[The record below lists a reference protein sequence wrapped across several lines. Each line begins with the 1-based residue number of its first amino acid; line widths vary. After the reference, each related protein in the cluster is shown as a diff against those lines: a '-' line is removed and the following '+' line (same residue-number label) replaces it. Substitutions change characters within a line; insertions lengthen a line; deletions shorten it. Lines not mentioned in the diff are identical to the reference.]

1 MAEKRLAADQVPFTS
16 GGGGASVLQSAT
28 NVRAL
33 GGPDTDLTGAFVPV
47 GGAGATLINFTLQ
60 NDAAVYLVAYGTSK
74 RITNVYSD
82 TVIGIR
88 VDGVTDYTG
97 TRSLGDQPNEYNGLV
112 CALSLNMTS
121 GPHTAEVIFKW
132 GGDAGVGPQGRL
144 ESDANGPTRI
154 SATWMDPVYGVG
166 SLTKLQSVVA
176 GPPRTTY
183 IHPGIPNYQTFV
195 PVPGSQIS
203 FTLPVNQTVFFSG
216 TGTGTGASGGGWTG
230 VEIGLRVD
238 GTDYPGSGAGN
249 LDSFGEDCLNANY
262 ALDLVS
268 GPHTA
273 ELVIRKSLAN
283 PGWHPWSIPEV
294 RTCVDAPLVLNALF
308 TKPEQLYQ
316 AETVAN
322 PAQIDAGDT
331 GSPGTTTK
339 VSLSDHEHPVNTGLT
354 ADIQPTG
361 TANNGGASTKLARA
375 DHVHRLLLEG
385 QEEGVAVGFRP
396 KINFIGADVTVA
408 DNIGADRLDVTFVSP
423 ASDYVGKFEQ
433 GAKPTIIQIPDGKW
447 GFWWDTNL
455 SEMWQVRNRGG
466 TMYAVELNPLP

>member
-1 MAEKRLAADQVPFTS
+1 MAEKRLAFDQVPFTS
-16 GGGGASVLQSAT
+16 GGGGASVLQSVTFART
-28 NVRAL
+28 A
-33 GGPDTDLTGAFVPV
+33 GGPDVDLAGAFVPV
-47 GGAGATLINFTLQ
+47 GGAGATLINFVLQ
-60 NDAAVYLVAYGTSK
+60 NDATVFLAAYGTSK

-97 TRSLGDQPNEYNGLV
+97 TRSLGDQPNEYNSLV
-112 CALSLNMTS
+112 CNLPVSLTAGS
-121 GPHTAEVIFKW
+121 HTAEVIFKW

-154 SATWMDPVYGVG
+154 SAIWMDPVYGVG
-166 SLTKLQSVVA
+166 SLTKLQSIVA
-176 GPPRTTY
+176 GVPGSTFIYPGPPPY
-183 IHPGIPNYQTFV
+183 NIFI
-195 PVPGSQIS
+195 PVPGSQIG

-216 TGTGTGASGGGWTG
+216 VGTALGTAGGGWTG
-230 VEIGLRVD
+230 TQIGLRVD
-238 GTDYPGSGAGN
+238 GNDYPGNDTGN
-249 LDSFGEDCLNANY
+249 LDAQGRDCLAVSH
-262 ALDLVS
+262 AMDLTS
-268 GPHTA
+268 GAHVA
-273 ELVIRKSLAN
+273 ELTIRRNS
-283 PGWHPWSIPEV
+283 HPFAIPQVSIGS
-294 RTCVDAPLVLNALF
+294 DAPLVLNALF

-322 PAQIDAGDT
+322 PTQVDAGDA
-331 GSPGTTTK
+331 GSPGTTIK
-339 VSLSDHEHPVNTGLT
+339 VSLSNHEHPVNTATLNT
-354 ADIQPTG
+354 DIQPTG
-361 TANNGGASTKLARA
+361 TANNAGASPKLPRA

-396 KINFIGADVTVA
+396 KINFVGTDVTVT

-433 GAKPTIIQIPDGKW
+433 AAKPTIIQIPDGKW

>member
-1 MAEKRLAADQVPFTS
+1 MAEKRLAANQVPFTS
-16 GGGGASVLQSAT
+16 GGGGASILQSAT
-28 NVRAL
+28 SARVA
-33 GGPDTDLTGAFVPV
+33 GPDVTPSLAFVPV
-47 GGAGATLINFTLQ
+47 GAPGATLISFTLQ
-60 NDAAVYLVAYGTSK
+60 NDATVFLAAYGSTPE
-74 RITNVYSD
+74 VFD
-82 TVIGIR
+82 TVVGIR
-88 VDGVTDYTG
+88 VDGATDYAG
-97 TRSLGDQPNEYNGLV
+97 TRCHNAAVPDIGGVSCTFAIPLV
-112 CALSLNMTS
+112 S
-121 GPHTAEVIFKW
+121 GPHTAEVVFKS
-132 GGDAGVGPQGRL
+132 GGLAPAAL
-144 ESDANGPTRI
+144 NSSALSPTRI
-154 SATWMDPVYGVG
+154 SAAWMDPVYGVG

-273 ELVIRKSLAN
+273 ELVIRKSLVN

-408 DNIGADRLDVTFVSP
+408 DNVGADRLDVTFVSP